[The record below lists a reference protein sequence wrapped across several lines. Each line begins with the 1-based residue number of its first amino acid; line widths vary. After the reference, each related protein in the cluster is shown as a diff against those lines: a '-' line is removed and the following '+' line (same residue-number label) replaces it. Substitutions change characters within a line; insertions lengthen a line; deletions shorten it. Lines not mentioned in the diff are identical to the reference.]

1 MAKITKALKTF
12 GRQIWE
18 LFKNSIVPALMYF
31 FASSVILLVSLN
43 DVDQK
48 WNDNKLIWT
57 IILAIACT
65 AYDAYILYVKGGEGY
80 EMLVSGNM
88 KRLSSSSDT
97 GEYIISKH
105 KYAKEY
111 RPWKGFAIA
120 LFSVALT
127 IIASIIFGINQT
139 EIDQASI
146 KGVGGLT
153 VLVLLA
159 FVTAG
164 WAIIPVFYMNASGMA
179 VSYYFCALFAVV
191 PFIVMGVMY
200 IVGAYA
206 KRNKRLREQ
215 EERAAQE
222 AKKAE
227 AKKKINYG
235 ALPGTKPRKRK

>member
-1 MAKITKALKTF
+1 MTKITKALKTF
-12 GRQIWE
+12 GRQVWE
-18 LFKNSIVPALMYF
+18 LFKSSIVPGLMYC
-31 FASSVILLVSLN
+31 FASSVILLVVLN

-57 IILAIACT
+57 IVLALACT
-65 AYDAYILYVKGGEGY
+65 AYDAYIMYVKGGEGY
-80 EMLVSGNM
+80 EHLVSGNM
-88 KRLSSSSDT
+88 KRMSSSEN
-97 GEYIISKH
+97 GEYLISAH

-111 RPWKGFAIA
+111 RAWKGFAIA

-127 IIASIIFGINQT
+127 LVAGILFGIHQAEIDSMAGKGFSGLSILILVAFIAS
-139 EIDQASI
+139 
-146 KGVGGLT
+146 
-153 VLVLLA
+153 
-159 FVTAG
+159 G
-164 WAIIPVFYMNASGMA
+164 WSIIPVFYMNASGMA
-179 VSYYFCALFAVV
+179 VSYYYCSLFAVV

-227 AKKKINYG
+227 MKKKINYG

>member
-1 MAKITKALKTF
+1 MAQIKKALKTF
-12 GRQIWE
+12 GRQVWE
-18 LFKNSIVPALMYF
+18 LFKNSIVPGLIYC
-31 FASSVILLVSLN
+31 FASSVILLVVLN

-57 IILAIACT
+57 IILALACT

-80 EMLVSGNM
+80 EQLVSGNM
-88 KRLSSSSDT
+88 KRMSSPENS
-97 GEYIISKH
+97 EYIITAH

-111 RPWKGFAIA
+111 RPWKGFAIG
-120 LFSVALT
+120 LFAVVFTVAMGIVFGANQAAIDSMEEKGFSGMSVL
-127 IIASIIFGINQT
+127 I
-139 EIDQASI
+139 
-146 KGVGGLT
+146 
-153 VLVLLA
+153 LLA
-159 FVTAG
+159 FVTSG
-164 WAIIPVFYMNASGMA
+164 WSIIPVFYMNASGMA
-179 VSYYFCALFAVV
+179 VSYYYCCLFAVV

-227 AKKKINYG
+227 IKKKINYG